1 MAQDLQRVGCGG
13 VQGPGG
19 GRGRD
24 RDGEAH
30 RTRLLRSYI
39 PDFTLLHQAQHGTEK
54 RKKKR
59 RRDDNLLDSS
69 FRVGDFLSVRLAKA
83 IDFNFI
89 QLHKAQSAELNVFLD
104 SQHKRKGRGR

>member
-1 MAQDLQRVGCGG
+1 MPLAQDLPRVGWGG

-24 RDGEAH
+24 GEAR

-39 PDFTLLHQAQHGTEK
+39 PDFTLLHQAQHGKEK
-54 RKKKR
+54 RKKSG
-59 RRDDNLLDSS
+59 RDDNLLDSS

-89 QLHKAQSAELNVFLD
+89 QLHKAQSTELNVFLD
-104 SQHKRKGRGR
+104 SQHKRKGKGR